1 MPGLLFGG
9 RGAGASREGPWVEA
23 EVGRGTIL
31 ASDLSKSAAWSR
43 ETKLGLAKPSPLGL
57 REALLGLTGSHT
69 PALVCVGGG
78 ATQLSGFCLA

>member
-9 RGAGASREGPWVEA
+9 RGAGASRVGSWVEA

-43 ETKLGLAKPSPLGL
+43 ETKLGLASPLGL
-57 REALLGLTGSHT
+57 REALLGPTGSRT
-69 PALVCVGGG
+69 PASVCVGAGGG
-78 ATQLSGFCLA
+78 ALNSVGSV